1 MVVRG
6 AAKMRL
12 QTASG
17 EFLAISLG
25 NFVALRH
32 NERTDQIVQER
43 TVEKELRAKTSR
55 GRMGLLNWN
64 GSGVLLLALVCM
76 VNAAARAQSDAAK
89 PSTAAAQAQNAT
101 AKPASANSAA
111 AAKEAPPVTLSPAET
126 AEQRANQAWKVL
138 TDAVNDPKRTQTQTR
153 IQALAALSMLRSPRS
168 AKMIAGAM
176 TDPDLDIRTA
186 AALAAGQ
193 TRDPNLTANL
203 RNLLDDKEP
212 EVAFTAALTLW
223 KLGDK
228 SGEDI
233 LMSVVDGERSAGPTM
248 VHGTE
253 HKIDKDLHDPEML
266 ARLGAMQ
273 GLSMLLGPF
282 GFGITAIEFIH
293 QSGGDLSRVAAI
305 EQIAQERTEPV
316 HQKLLAALKDK
327 DAAVRAAAA
336 KALAEYRDQ
345 ATSNAI
351 YPLFEDKVNLL
362 AAEKMLPVRLTAAAA
377 YLRTTGVPGPLP
389 ARTTRARRAGQ

>member
-1 MVVRG
+1 M
-6 AAKMRL
+6 
-12 QTASG
+12 
-17 EFLAISLG
+17 
-25 NFVALRH
+25 
-32 NERTDQIVQER
+32 
-43 TVEKELRAKTSR
+43 EKELRAKTSR

-76 VNAAARAQSDAAK
+76 VSAAARAQSDAAK

-111 AAKEAPPVTLSPAET
+111 AAKETPPVTLSPAET